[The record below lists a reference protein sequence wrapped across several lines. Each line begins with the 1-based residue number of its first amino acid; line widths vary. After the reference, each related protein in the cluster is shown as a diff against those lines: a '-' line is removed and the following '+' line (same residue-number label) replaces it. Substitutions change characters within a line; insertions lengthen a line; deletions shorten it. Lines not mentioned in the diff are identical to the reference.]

1 MQKGPFRWKA
11 KFILTLKYICIG
23 IFKEDIQIHA
33 AHTFTRAHIIGIAR
47 NILGFVNLAKHIL
60 LKWIVWAIA
69 KLGTNTDQMY
79 RSSASMPHFRIICKW
94 VASSNLTF
102 YLVCTIDSMMEKA
115 YTARDD
121 TSLYIYFTGRIKM
134 VWQNMQSD
142 RCCFFVLRE
151 ENACNLYK

>member
-1 MQKGPFRWKA
+1 MQKQV
-11 KFILTLKYICIG
+11 FI
-23 IFKEDIQIHA
+23 EDIQIHA

-60 LKWIVWAIA
+60 LEWIVWAWAIA
-69 KLGTNTDQMY
+69 KLGTNTRPNVSVVGEHAAFPNYMQMS
-79 RSSASMPHFRIICKW
+79 RVVEFNILSRLHH
-94 VASSNLTF
+94 
-102 YLVCTIDSMMEKA
+102 IDSMMEKA

-121 TSLYIYFTGRIKM
+121 TSLYIYFTNRIKM